1 MDGGFDLVADRVD
14 RLAKVVCGLPVKPI
28 SRVEPEMG
36 AKASDSPVVERA
48 MAAGAVVL
56 TACHANNL
64 SMDFQIPDSTR
75 FGRWRLGICRECC
88 VGGPVTELSDHT
100 IETLGTQLEAG
111 GFKSSHS
118 GPLLRSYYRGCATAG
133 SNGRRFP
140 RALERLLGEQAE
152 RHAAAIAERR
162 VSADGTTKL
171 LVRLTDGLMI
181 ESVLMP
187 GHRIDR
193 AAGCVSSQVGCAMG
207 CDFCATA
214 KGGFA
219 RDLTS
224 GEIVEQYLALRREA
238 RASGRRLQTVV
249 FMGMGEPLLN
259 LENVL
264 PAIGRIASNEIG
276 GLGFGQVTVSTV
288 GIVSGIGALAA
299 SGLNVNLAVS
309 LHAPDDQTRARL
321 LPAGRRYGVRE
332 ILAAADRYQA
342 ATGRPVSIQYCLLS
356 GVNDSIGQA
365 DELASLIRGRR
376 MHINLLQYNPA
387 GPGLLGRT
395 YARSSEAATLAF
407 LSRLNGSG
415 VVAHVRRSRGPDIDA
430 ACGQLR
436 HSA

>member
-1 MDGGFDLVADRVD
+1 
-14 RLAKVVCGLPVKPI
+14 
-28 SRVEPEMG
+28 
-36 AKASDSPVVERA
+36 
-48 MAAGAVVL
+48 
-56 TACHANNL
+56 
-64 SMDFQIPDSTR
+64 
-75 FGRWRLGICRECC
+75 
-88 VGGPVTELSDHT
+88 VTVLSDHT
-100 IETLGTQLEAG
+100 IATLGPQLEAC

-140 RALERLLGEQAE
+140 LALERLLGEQAE
-152 RHAAAIAERR
+152 RRAAAIAARR

-171 LVRLTDGLMI
+171 LVRLVDGLTV

-187 GHRIDR
+187 GHRTDR

-219 RDLTS
+219 RNLTS
-224 GEIVEQYLALRREA
+224 GEIVEQFLALRQEA
-238 RASGRRLQTVV
+238 RAAGRRLQTVV

-264 PAIGRIASNEIG
+264 PAIERIASNEIG
-276 GLGFGQVTVSTV
+276 GLGYGQVTVSTV
-288 GIVSGIGALAA
+288 GIVPGIDALAA

-309 LHAPDDQTRARL
+309 LHAPDDLTRARL
-321 LPAGRRYGVRE
+321 LPVGRRHGVRE

-342 ATGRPVSIQYCLLS
+342 DTGRPVSIQYCLLM

-365 DELASLIRGRR
+365 DELGSLLRGRR
-376 MHINLLQYNPA
+376 MHINLLEFNPI
-387 GPGLLGRT
+387 GPGLSGAI
-395 YARSSEAATLAF
+395 YARSSEAAIGAF
-407 LSRLNGSG
+407 LARLKEHG